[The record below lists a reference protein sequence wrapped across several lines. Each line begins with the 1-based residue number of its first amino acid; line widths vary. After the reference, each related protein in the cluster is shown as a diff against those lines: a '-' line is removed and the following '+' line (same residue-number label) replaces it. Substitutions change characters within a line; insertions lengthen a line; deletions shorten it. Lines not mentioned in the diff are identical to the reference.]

1 MASPNEAPG
10 GKMSVGWP
18 GVTSEFSAS
27 FPIATSCKP
36 VDNEDEWE
44 YEYSATETETY
55 YVTMDLSHSGM
66 FEKVK
71 DQFHNQTRGGYRQWF
86 NPVYADPNKN
96 TQLRPTK
103 TNAVLFGDDKD
114 DEDEVLPRDDDDDE
128 SEHEGRDTAVNGQAD
143 LEAHKNAQ
151 QQSDGENA
159 IDPALRDKG
168 EETPAAS
175 RGPSR
180 APSRAPSR
188 PPSDMP
194 PEDNEPKKPA
204 RIRNIGEI
212 QVLDLHSDN
221 PIISYKGRIFS
232 GSWASNI
239 GTELIFGAHDE
250 VAERDLP
257 HLQALP
263 GGVDLMAASSV
274 RILTTPAD
282 LRPKHH
288 PEGGPAL
295 MLPYAH
301 RRPAPDRYRAMRKEA
316 KIEIPIAFDKHG
328 RRKPQARFLENLM
341 AIKVKK
347 KELDEVTTI
356 TKDTARDYV
365 DKDEDPEEASAQ
377 KKRARD
383 RRRQKRLQA
392 ERAAK
397 PKKRRLGG
405 NGRRRNRVVSFVDN
419 DKRQSSAEDTSSR
432 LTPKTWGELGTGT
445 PNGEIAATG
454 ASANGRDTNMQ
465 GA

>member
-1 MASPNEAPG
+1 
-10 GKMSVGWP
+10 
-18 GVTSEFSAS
+18 
-27 FPIATSCKP
+27 
-36 VDNEDEWE
+36 
-44 YEYSATETETY
+44 
-55 YVTMDLSHSGM
+55 MDLSHSGM

-103 TNAVLFGDDKD
+103 TNAMLFGDDKD

-128 SEHEGRDTAVNGQAD
+128 SENETRNGAANGQTNPQKERNTD
-143 LEAHKNAQ
+143 
-151 QQSDGENA
+151 QQSNGDNHT
-159 IDPALRDKG
+159 DPALQQQR
-168 EETPAAS
+168 EETGAS
-175 RGPSR
+175 PRPPSKAPSR
-180 APSRAPSR
+180 APSRAPS
-188 PPSDMP
+188 PMP
-194 PEDNEPKKPA
+194 TGENEPKKPT
-204 RIRNIGEI
+204 RIRNVGEI

-232 GSWASNI
+232 GRWASNI
-239 GTELIFGAHDE
+239 GTELIFGAHSE
-250 VAERDLP
+250 IAERDLP

-282 LRPKHH
+282 LRPKYR

-295 MLPYAH
+295 MLPYAN
-301 RRPAPDRYRAMRKEA
+301 RRPAPDRYRAMRKES

-341 AIKVKK
+341 AIKKK
-347 KELDEVTTI
+347 KNEFDEVTTI

-383 RRRQKRLQA
+383 RRRQKRLQD

-397 PKKRRLGG
+397 PKKRRVGG
-405 NGRRRNRVVSFVDN
+405 NGWRRNRVVSFVEN
-419 DKRQSSAEDTSSR
+419 DKDQSSADEGVSTASR
-432 LTPKTWGELGTGT
+432 LTPKTWGELATTTSSGGGVDASGSAA
-445 PNGEIAATG
+445 NGEEAT
-454 ASANGRDTNMQ
+454 AMQ
-465 GA
+465 LD

>member
-1 MASPNEAPG
+1 
-10 GKMSVGWP
+10 
-18 GVTSEFSAS
+18 
-27 FPIATSCKP
+27 
-36 VDNEDEWE
+36 
-44 YEYSATETETY
+44 
-55 YVTMDLSHSGM
+55 MDLSHSGM

-103 TNAVLFGDDKD
+103 TNAMLFGDDKD

-128 SEHEGRDTAVNGQAD
+128 SEHEARNGAANRQANPQTERNTD
-143 LEAHKNAQ
+143 KQPNG
-151 QQSDGENA
+151 DNP
-159 IDPALRDKG
+159 IDPALQQQR
-168 EETPAAS
+168 EETGAAS
-175 RGPSR
+175 RNPSR
-180 APSRAPSR
+180 APSRALSRAPS
-188 PPSDMP
+188 PMLPG
-194 PEDNEPKKPA
+194 DNEPKKPT
-204 RIRNIGEI
+204 RIRTVGEI

-232 GSWASNI
+232 GTWASNI

-250 VAERDLP
+250 IAERDLP

-282 LRPKHH
+282 LRPKYR

-295 MLPYAH
+295 MLPYAN
-301 RRPAPDRYRAMRKEA
+301 RRPVPDRYRAMRKES

-341 AIKVKK
+341 AIKKK
-347 KELDEVTTI
+347 KNEFDEVTTI

-383 RRRQKRLQA
+383 RRRQKRLQD

-397 PKKRRLGG
+397 PKKRRVGG
-405 NGRRRNRVVSFVDN
+405 NGWRRNRVVSFVEN
-419 DKRQSSAEDTSSR
+419 DKDQSSADEGVSTASR
-432 LTPKTWGELGTGT
+432 LTPKTWGEL
-445 PNGEIAATG
+445 ATTTSSG
-454 ASANGRDTNMQ
+454 GVVDAQ
-465 GA
+465 GAAAHVGEATAMQLD